1 MQQQLL
7 TQLKIATQT
16 MQRKKLENQRSSS
29 LLTGSL
35 IAAFIA
41 ASPYF
46 FYLYEGFPESQY
58 WETSFFGLN
67 LSYESINYKNV
78 NVIAWI
84 LFGKL
89 IPLALFLIWFFTCK
103 HWWYHAILVPICMYI
118 FQIFSAFNDDLA
130 FADSVDIYYMAP
142 IILIALI
149 FLYTVRMKIFDRI
162 HNIDLSE
169 LERVTIKGDLKD
181 EKDVENKYPS
191 SVMDDDDDE
200 PLFMG

>member
-1 MQQQLL
+1 
-7 TQLKIATQT
+7 
-16 MQRKKLENQRSSS
+16 MQRKKFDGQTSKS

-46 FYLYEGFPESQY
+46 FYLYEGFPALEV
-58 WETSFFGLN
+58 WKTSFFGLEITYN
-67 LSYESINYKNV
+67 SLNYENV
-78 NVIAWI
+78 NVVAWI
-84 LFGKL
+84 VFSKA
-89 IPLALFLIWFFTCK
+89 IPLILFLIWFLTCK
-103 HWWYHAILVPICMYI
+103 HWWYHAILVPICMYF
-118 FQIFSAFNDDLA
+118 FQIVSTFNDDLE
-130 FADSVDIYYMAP
+130 FTDSVDIYYMAP

-169 LERVTIKGDLKD
+169 LERVTLKGEIKDD
-181 EKDVENKYPS
+181 EPNNQYSNSFE
-191 SVMDDDDDE
+191 DDDDE